1 MHSYTVILINIL
13 SRKNSLVK
21 AYTYITRFQT
31 DKFGLLCQNIFET

>member
-21 AYTYITRFQT
+21 ATYITRFQT